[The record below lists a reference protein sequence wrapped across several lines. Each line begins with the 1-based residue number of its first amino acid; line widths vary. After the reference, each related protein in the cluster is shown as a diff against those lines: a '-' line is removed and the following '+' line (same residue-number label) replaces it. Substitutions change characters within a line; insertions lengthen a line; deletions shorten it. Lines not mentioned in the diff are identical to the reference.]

1 MCKKTSLDLF
11 DELLNKLSKWKK
23 VSDKDYRILDKIY
36 YKLLGKKQ
44 RLSFPKPNKFT
55 EPIDSE
61 VKIC

>member
-36 YKLLGKKQ
+36 YKLLGK
-44 RLSFPKPNKFT
+44 NK
-55 EPIDSE
+55 D
-61 VKIC
+61 